1 MNSYPSLFAP
11 DAQGATG
18 AYSLPLSQAYAYPAS
33 LRQLPIRKTRQ
44 SSVMEGT
51 IEPGSLRLYGR
62 GVTRFRFRS
71 TDPTE
76 PTVSCV
82 SFDANLSTE
91 LLTRG
96 KRLRIS
102 GYLRENQWTDR
113 QGCVHA
119 DTDFVARNISNV

>member
-11 DAQGATG
+11 DALGATG
-18 AYSLPLSQAYAYPAS
+18 AISRSPFPAYPAS

-51 IEPGSLRLYGR
+51 IEPGSLRLFGR

-71 TDPTE
+71 ANPAE

-113 QGCVHA
+113 MGCVHE
-119 DTDFVARNISNV
+119 DTDFVTRNISNV